1 MSGAACNRKAA
12 IRRGAGEQVH
22 TPIDLNEEEMSEA
35 RSDDSGANDK
45 IRSRRNA
52 TRYALFHGP
61 ANPRLEMPS
70 TGFEA
75 EDTRSKYGH
84 DDFTSTNF

>member
-1 MSGAACNRKAA
+1 MPPSAEAQV
-12 IRRGAGEQVH
+12 EQVPS
-22 TPIDLNEEEMSEA
+22 PIDFNDEEMSEV

-61 ANPRLEMPS
+61 VNPRLEMPP
-70 TGFEA
+70 TKFEA

-84 DDFTSTNF
+84 NDFPLTNF

>member
-1 MSGAACNRKAA
+1 MQQKAA
-12 IRRGAGEQVH
+12 IRRGAGEQVP

-52 TRYALFHGP
+52 TRYALLHGP
-61 ANPRLEMPS
+61 ANPRLELPS

-75 EDTRSKYGH
+75 EDTRTKYSH